1 MDPQRFAQHVVQS
14 SLRIGQDEHVLI
26 STWQHTI
33 PLAEALALE
42 CLRAD
47 ALPLIQLTT
56 DHLYRA
62 VISEIGEYTLR
73 KAPQHVLAAYNELSA
88 IIHIHGPE
96 NPRIFELGAVGRS
109 AALQEG
115 AQSLLAR
122 AIERRI
128 RRAELHVGYITPE
141 RARKYGVD
149 YHDWLA
155 AHDAALT
162 VDPAH
167 LAEEGR
173 HLAERLSGAHTVHI
187 THPGGTNLRLEC
199 TGRTAFLDDGVID
212 EEDVAAGNV
221 WTRLPGGTVAI
232 APRETSVGGRAVFPA
247 VPLWGKTIQDLDWDF
262 KDGELIDFHAYEHGI
277 IVTDFLADARESG
290 SRRLGWIGIGLNP
303 KARSLA
309 PGLDEASV
317 RGAVT
322 IGLGDNRVLGG
333 ENMTGFSWACTL
345 MGATVDV
352 DGQRL
357 VEAGKLMH
365 AEAVM

>member
-1 MDPQRFAQHVVQS
+1 MDPQRLAHHVVQS
-14 SLRIGQDEHVLI
+14 SLRIGRDEHVLI
-26 STWQHTI
+26 NTWQHTL

-62 VISEIGEYTLR
+62 VISEISEYTLR
-73 KAPQHVLAAYNELSA
+73 KAPQHVLAAYNTLSA

-96 NPRIFELGAVGRS
+96 NPRVFELGAVGRS

-115 AQSLLAR
+115 AQPLLAR
-122 AIERRI
+122 AIERRV
-128 RRAELHVGYITPE
+128 RKAELHAGYITPE
-141 RARKYGVD
+141 RARKYGAD

-167 LAEEGR
+167 MAEAGR
-173 HLAERLSGAHTVHI
+173 PLAERMSGARAVRI
-187 THPGGTNLRLEC
+187 THPGGTNLTVNC
-199 TGRTAFLDDGVID
+199 TGRKAFVDDGIVD

-221 WTRLPGGTVAI
+221 WTELPGGTVNI
-232 APRETSVGGRAVFPA
+232 APRETSAGGRAVFPA
-247 VPLWGKTIQDLDWDF
+247 VPLWGKIIQDVDWDF
-262 KDGELIDFHAYEHGI
+262 KSGELIDFHAYEHGI
-277 IVTDFLADARESG
+277 IVTDFLADAREHG
-290 SRRLGWIGIGLNP
+290 SRRLGRIGIGLNP

-309 PGLDEASV
+309 PGLDDASV

-322 IGLGDNRVLGG
+322 IGLGDNRALGG
-333 ENMTGFSWACTL
+333 ENATGFNWACTL
-345 MGATVDV
+345 VGATVEV
-352 DGQRL
+352 DGL
-357 VEAGKLMH
+357 IVVEAGKLAQ
-365 AEAVM
+365 AEAVA